1 MSTIQEVNA
10 AQGRMNDADA
20 ALRKYTERPAG
31 AETNIRLH
39 RQLAD
44 ALKKTTDEYVALV
57 ADLRP

>member
-1 MSTIQEVNA
+1 
-10 AQGRMNDADA
+10 MNDADA

-44 ALKKTTDEYVALV
+44 ALKKATDEYVALV